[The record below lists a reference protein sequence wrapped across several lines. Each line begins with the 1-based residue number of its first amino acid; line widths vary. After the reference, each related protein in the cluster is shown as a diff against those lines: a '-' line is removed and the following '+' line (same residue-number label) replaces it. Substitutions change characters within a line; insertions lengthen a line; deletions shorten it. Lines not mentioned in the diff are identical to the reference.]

1 MSTVMWIPFPKLRK
15 AMRREKTTWNCENSD
30 SGIIDKNHCQKITK
44 MILRA
49 KIGLTF
55 HFCVIFILLSPFNLT
70 SFFILLNL
78 VSFPLSF
85 VFIILLYSLFFSVS
99 CLIVSPSHFF
109 YSAPY
114 FRLSFSI
121 DCFTQ

>member
-15 AMRREKTTWNCENSD
+15 AMRRKKTTWNCENCD

-49 KIGLTF
+49 KIGLML

-70 SFFILLNL
+70 PFFFTLSFFFFL
-78 VSFPLSF
+78 
-85 VFIILLYSLFFSVS
+85 FIYCLYYPSLFVV
-99 CLIVSPSHFF
+99 LFF
-109 YSAPY
+109 YLVLLFRPFIFSPSAPY
-114 FRLSFSI
+114 FRFSFVY
-121 DCFTQ
+121 